1 MLPAFAGV
9 VDILPEMRICPER
22 PDYDVWTKFEDGY
35 VILEREGQQ
44 VRNRFM
50 LVTKWKSRDLAF
62 LRKVNYMSSR
72 EPWMELMREVLNPV
86 LLNGYTVV
94 DVVFKAAV
102 IDLTYDGLA
111 KDIPALKFREFVE
124 K

>member
-1 MLPAFAGV
+1 MLPAFAGIV
-9 VDILPEMRICPER
+9 NIFPEMRICPER
-22 PDYDVWTKFEDGY
+22 PTYDVWTKYEDGY

-44 VRNRFM
+44 FRNRFM
-50 LVTKWKSRDLAF
+50 LVTKWHKHHLEF

-72 EPWMELMREVLNPV
+72 EPWRELMREVLNPV

-111 KDIPALKFREFVE
+111 KDIPALKFREFIE